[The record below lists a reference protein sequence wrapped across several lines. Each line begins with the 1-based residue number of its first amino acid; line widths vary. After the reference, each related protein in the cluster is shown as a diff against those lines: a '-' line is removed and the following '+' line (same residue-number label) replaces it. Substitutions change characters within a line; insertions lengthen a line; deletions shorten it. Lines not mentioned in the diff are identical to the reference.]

1 MIIIMN
7 VVFMGTPDFS
17 VPTLEKIYQ
26 AGHKISLVITQ
37 TDKPKGRGKKIT
49 FQPVKVKA
57 EELGL
62 EVYQPKNV
70 NSEESIM
77 RLREI
82 NPDVIVVIAYGQILK
97 QEILNLPKHRCIN
110 VHASL
115 LPKYRGAAPINWVI
129 INGEE
134 KTGIT
139 TIYMEKGID
148 VGDMLLKKEI
158 KIKENET
165 AGELHDRLMTLGA
178 EVLIETLREIERGNI
193 NRIPQDNNKSSY
205 APVMNKDLGKI
216 DWNKNAKDIFN
227 LVRGTDPWPSAYVIY
242 QDKKVKISNVEV
254 VKRFKDGQPG
264 EVVKVSD
271 DGIYINT
278 KDSCLV
284 IKKIQFPGKKMM
296 TVSDFL
302 KGNNFKVGE
311 VL

>member
-1 MIIIMN
+1 MN
-7 VVFMGTPDFS
+7 VIFMGTPDFS

-37 TDKPKGRGKKIT
+37 TDKPKGRGKKVT

-57 EELGL
+57 QELGL

-70 NSEESIM
+70 NSEESII

-97 QEILNLPKHRCIN
+97 KEILNLPKHGCIN

-115 LPKYRGAAPINWVI
+115 LPKYRGSAPINWVI

-148 VGDMLLKKEI
+148 TGDMLLKKEI

-165 AGELHDRLMTLGA
+165 SGELHDRLMILGA
-178 EVLIETLREIERGNI
+178 EVLIDTLTEIERGSI
-193 NRIPQDNNKSSY
+193 NRIPQDDNKSSY
-205 APVMNKDLGKI
+205 VPVMNKDLGKI
-216 DWNKNAKDIFN
+216 DWNKNSKDIFN
-227 LVRGTDPWPSAYVIY
+227 LVRGTDPWPSSYVTY

-264 EVVKVSD
+264 EVVKVDGS
-271 DGIYINT
+271 GIYVNT

-284 IKKIQFPGKKMM
+284 IKKLQFPGKKMM

-302 KGNNFKVGE
+302 KGNHFKVGE

>member
-1 MIIIMN
+1 MN
-7 VVFMGTPDFS
+7 VIFMGTPDFS

-37 TDKPKGRGKKIT
+37 TDKPKGRGKKVT

-57 EELGL
+57 QELGL

-70 NSEESIM
+70 NSEESII

-97 QEILNLPKHRCIN
+97 KEILNLPKHGCIN

-115 LPKYRGAAPINWVI
+115 LPKYRGSAPINWVI

-165 AGELHDRLMTLGA
+165 SGELHDRLMILGA
-178 EVLIETLREIERGNI
+178 EVLIDTLTEIERGSI
-193 NRIPQDNNKSSY
+193 NRISQDDNKSSY
-205 APVMNKDLGKI
+205 VPVMNKDLGKI
-216 DWNKNAKDIFN
+216 DWNKNSKDIFN
-227 LVRGTDPWPSAYVIY
+227 LVRGTDPWPSSYVTY

-264 EVVKVSD
+264 EVVKVDGS
-271 DGIYINT
+271 GIYVNT

-284 IKKIQFPGKKMM
+284 IKKLQFPGKKMM

-302 KGNNFKVGE
+302 KGNHFKVGE

>member
-1 MIIIMN
+1 MN